1 MKKEKEKIDE
11 LIRET
16 LSAEE
21 AAFYDSL
28 EEKDLFGK
36 LGAIYRG
43 KMGWLSIIM
52 TIVQLLIFVIFV
64 GCVVVFLEADTTEEL
79 IKWGA
84 AGFCCILTITMLKLF
99 IWMQMDKNDLLQELK
114 KLELLVASHMEHTK
128 G

>member
-1 MKKEKEKIDE
+1 MKNKNEKIDD

-16 LSAEE
+16 LSEEE
-21 AAFYDSL
+21 ASFYDSL
-28 EEKDLFGK
+28 EEKDIFGK
-36 LGAIYRG
+36 LGAVYRG

-64 GCVVVFLEADTTEEL
+64 GCVVVFLEAETAEEL

-84 AGFCCILTITMLKLF
+84 AGFCCLLTITMLKLF
-99 IWMQMDKNDLLQELK
+99 IWMQMDKNDLLQEIK
-114 KLELLVASHMEHTK
+114 KLELIIAAHIEQNK

>member
-1 MKKEKEKIDE
+1 MKNKNEKIDE

-36 LGAIYRG
+36 LGAVYRG

-52 TIVQLLIFVIFV
+52 TIVQLLIFVVFV
-64 GCVVVFLEADTTEEL
+64 GCLVIFLDAETTEEL

-84 AGFCCILTITMLKLF
+84 AGFCCLLAMTMLKLF
-99 IWMQMDKNDLLQELK
+99 IWMQMDKNDLMQEIK
-114 KLELLVASHMEHTK
+114 KLELILAAHMEQNK
-128 G
+128 S